1 MKCPKCNKELEVL
14 DMYDV
19 EHDDDWCT
27 EYLVGE
33 CPECGTEYRWERNF
47 KYYSEDSLVEFR

>member
-19 EHDDDWCT
+19 EHGSDFCV
-27 EYLVGE
+27 EYLVGQ
-33 CPECGTEYRWERNF
+33 CPECKKSLSGKLGLNF
-47 KYYSEDSLVEFR
+47 IAKEI